1 MSEANALKVKILE
14 KDYLVSCPQDKQGAL
29 ESAASHL
36 DEKMREIRSSGKVL
50 GIERIAV
57 MAALNIA
64 YELLESDR
72 DKEGDQELLVSLEE
86 KLDQALNK
94 AEETI

>member
-1 MSEANALKVKILE
+1 MSDSNTLKVKILE
-14 KDYLVSCPQDKQGAL
+14 KDYLVACPPDKQGAL
-29 ESAASHL
+29 ENAAGHL

-64 YELLESDR
+64 YELLESSR
-72 DKEGDQELLVSLEE
+72 DKEGDQEILISLEE
-86 KLDQALNK
+86 KLDQALNNAK
-94 AEETI
+94 ETV